1 VLHSPAPKATEAGP
15 ERPVVCDYWRVWGN
29 HKGDAAFHQ
38 SVMRQIATHYKAKI
52 PTLRRIKV
60 WSDGQ
65 RAQYKGQKNFGR
77 MATWPKSISVGG
89 LELEIWHN
97 FFASYHASGQEGQG
111 VGGGL

>member
-1 VLHSPAPKATEAGP
+1 VI
-15 ERPVVCDYWRVWGN
+15 CDYWRVWGN

-52 PTLRRIKV
+52 PTLRRVKV

-77 MATWPKSISVGG
+77 IATWPKSVSVGG
-89 LELEIWHN
+89 MELEMWHN
-97 FFASYHASGQEGQG
+97 FFASHHASGQEGH
-111 VGGGL
+111 GGACSDSGRLCD